1 MYCFQNSSFEIF
13 HPNSWHWLHRFSYLP
28 PVGVPDRRI
37 TLSGF
42 SPRMNF
48 DRLAFSFWIRELSSN
63 ISVKPV
69 RVFSTFRLKVSS

>member
-1 MYCFQNSSFEIF
+1 MMHICCFTGHRDAPEEIAPILTEAIEQHIAEYGVTEFLISS
-13 HPNSWHWLHRFSYLP
+13 Y
-28 PVGVPDRRI
+28 G
-37 TLSGF
+37 
-42 SPRMNF
+42 NF